1 MKRQLLALT
10 IGSLVALPAFADGE
24 IGSDFWTQVARQ
36 STVSREQV
44 RAELVA
50 AKAARGVV
58 VDGEI
63 GNTAPV
69 AAATQKSRREVIAEI
84 EGQRAIDG
92 ETGDPLPHA

>member
-1 MKRQLLALT
+1 MKRQLLALA

-24 IGSDFWTQVARQ
+24 IYGGYTPDLPLKPSL
-36 STVSREQV
+36 SREQV
-44 RAELVA
+44 RADLVA

-69 AAATQKSRREVIAEI
+69 AAATQKSRAEVIAEI
-84 EGQRAIDG
+84 EGHRAIDG